1 MTPRQRTRR
10 SKRSA
15 RRKTGRA
22 QGPPEAA
29 AAHSAVFRAMASG
42 EPGNFR
48 NLVPA
53 PAAPAAPKGPRSVQS
68 GPGVAIRRLLVAGL
82 LLGPA
87 LGMALGPLLAG
98 DRLPL
103 FESRISWQGPPP
115 TAGDWPRAPRPGERA
130 VTRTAGARTFL
141 VARAATAAGA
151 EALALELAL
160 PRLARSP
167 ELSEARAGR
176 RAEWSAALLA
186 GPRATLTPAGDCA
199 ARLRGWAEAWRSVAA
214 PSAEAARAAGETGAA
229 HHESPVPEESRE
241 VTRRALAADPSGLE
255 RALERE
261 ARVARARLFTRIG
274 VLPAGDRAVAMGS
287 WRRAWLTRAAE
298 MDSTADALAARKP
311 RIERELI
318 ALVAPV
324 HALDAESRLPDPGV
338 TLLLV
343 AGSEPTAAHPFLWT
357 WVVFAACG
365 SVLAMLLAT
374 PLARHAARMRRARR
388 AELMQRWKVAGEAF
402 AVAPPAAASTIEA
415 RLQIVSGSRPRRVAR
430 VMRELAARFVAG
442 GERVLVI
449 DGGGE
454 LHLHDFFAAQSR
466 LGFQECMRGEAPL
479 LGIVQSGGLPGL
491 YVLAHGVPSGL
502 KTWAPLGPL
511 LDHALA
517 HFTRVLLALD
527 PHLPRAAGGAL
538 AGRLMDG
545 WWAGPDAKERTARR
559 FSARLGIALQS
570 VDPAVSEHEAL
581 ESMVQVFARGARR
594 DAAPAPAGAADAASG
609 SQPELDTATL
619 ERLMEQMVREV
630 TADPT
635 PAPDLARLD
644 ELVEELARDAA
655 QRVAALDAAA
665 EEIAGATSAPN
676 AEEPPM
682 SEHAASEAAAAEH
695 VAHET
700 AASEAAA
707 REAAAMEAVA
717 EGIATATSGA
727 IASEPPIAEEPLMWE
742 HAASEAAAAEHVAHE
757 TAASEAAVD
766 APVHA
771 ESARELEETP
781 VLAEARE
788 QAEAREL
795 EETWEP
801 ESSQTPGEAPVLAE
815 APGIPEAREAA
826 AAAASAQSPAHSPEE
841 APQPARAHEVAEP
854 PAPADLPSL
863 ARSPAGE
870 LEPGLPAEPAPADAA
885 REPAA
890 EGEALV
896 LESDPEVAERLRF
909 LVWMRRLRDKSR
921 AEVTHAG

>member
-1 MTPRQRTRR
+1 
-10 SKRSA
+10 
-15 RRKTGRA
+15 
-22 QGPPEAA
+22 
-29 AAHSAVFRAMASG
+29 
-42 EPGNFR
+42 
-48 NLVPA
+48 
-53 PAAPAAPKGPRSVQS
+53 
-68 GPGVAIRRLLVAGL
+68 
-82 LLGPA
+82 
-87 LGMALGPLLAG
+87 
-98 DRLPL
+98 
-103 FESRISWQGPPP
+103 
-115 TAGDWPRAPRPGERA
+115 
-130 VTRTAGARTFL
+130 
-141 VARAATAAGA
+141 
-151 EALALELAL
+151 
-160 PRLARSP
+160 
-167 ELSEARAGR
+167 
-176 RAEWSAALLA
+176 
-186 GPRATLTPAGDCA
+186 
-199 ARLRGWAEAWRSVAA
+199 
-214 PSAEAARAAGETGAA
+214 
-229 HHESPVPEESRE
+229 VPEESRE

-676 AEEPPM
+676 AEEPPISQEPPM

>member
-29 AAHSAVFRAMASG
+29 AGHSAVFRAMASG
-42 EPGNFR
+42 EPGNSR
-48 NLVPA
+48 NVLPA
-53 PAAPAAPKGPRSVQS
+53 PAAPVAAAPKGPRSVQP

-103 FESRISWQGPPP
+103 FESRISWQGPPL
-115 TAGDWPRAPRPGERA
+115 TAGDWPRAARHGESARTRA
-130 VTRTAGARTFL
+130 AGARTFL
-141 VARAATAAGA
+141 VVRAATAAGA

-167 ELSEARAGR
+167 ELAEARAGR

-199 ARLRGWAEAWRSVAA
+199 ARLRGWADAWRSIAA
-214 PSAEAARAAGETGAA
+214 PSAEASRASDDSQVAR
-229 HHESPVPEESRE
+229 HESPVPEESRE
-241 VTRRALAADPSGLE
+241 VTRRALAADAVGLE
-255 RALERE
+255 RSLERE

-274 VLPAGDRAVAMGS
+274 VLPSADRAIAMDS
-287 WRRAWLTRAAE
+287 WRRAWRRRAAE
-298 MDSTADALAARKP
+298 MDSVAEALVARKP
-311 RIERELI
+311 KIERELV

-324 HALDAESRLPDPGV
+324 HALDAEPRLPDPGM
-338 TLLLV
+338 TMLMA

-357 WVVFAACG
+357 WVVFAASG

-374 PLARHAARMRRARR
+374 PLARRAARMRRARR
-388 AELMQRWKVAGEAF
+388 EELMRRWKVAGEAF
-402 AVAPPAAASTIEA
+402 VIAPPVAASTIEA

-430 VMRELAARFVAG
+430 AMRELAARFVAG

-479 LGIVQSGGLPGL
+479 LGVLQSGGLPGL
-491 YVLAHGVPSGL
+491 YVLAHGVPTGL
-502 KTWAPLGPL
+502 RTWAPLGPL

-545 WWAGPDAKERTARR
+545 WWAGPDARERTARR

-570 VDPAVSEHEAL
+570 VDPAVSEHESL
-581 ESMVQVFARGARR
+581 ESMVQEFARGARR
-594 DAAPAPAGAADAASG
+594 DVAPALAAGAAAAATDLHVHE
-609 SQPELDTATL
+609 PDPTTL
-619 ERLMEQMVREV
+619 EGLMEQLVREAS
-630 TADPT
+630 ADPT

-665 EEIAGATSAPN
+665 EGSATSA
-676 AEEPPM
+676 
-682 SEHAASEAAAAEH
+682 
-695 VAHET
+695 
-700 AASEAAA
+700 
-707 REAAAMEAVA
+707 
-717 EGIATATSGA
+717 
-727 IASEPPIAEEPLMWE
+727 PIAEEPPIAHEPSMSE
-742 HAASEAAAAEHVAHE
+742 IVASAAAVAEHVAYE
-757 TAASEAAVD
+757 TAASAADASAAAVD
-766 APVHA
+766 APAHE
-771 ESARELEETP
+771 ESAREIE
-781 VLAEARE
+781 V
-788 QAEAREL
+788 
-795 EETWEP
+795 
-801 ESSQTPGEAPVLAE
+801 APVLAE
-815 APGIPEAREAA
+815 STEHLEARKLEEIWEPESPQAPGDAPVLASAPGIPEAHEPDVAVA
-826 AAAASAQSPAHSPEE
+826 E
-841 APQPARAHEVAEP
+841 ARAHVIESEPAAATASAPVSEYASGEAPRPAAPEVAESRE
-854 PAPADLPSL
+854 PADLPSL

-870 LEPGLPAEPAPADAA
+870 IEPALSEVPAPASAA
-885 REPAA
+885 SEPDA
-890 EGEALV
+890 EGEPLV

-909 LVWMRRLRDKSR
+909 LVWMRRLRDKNR